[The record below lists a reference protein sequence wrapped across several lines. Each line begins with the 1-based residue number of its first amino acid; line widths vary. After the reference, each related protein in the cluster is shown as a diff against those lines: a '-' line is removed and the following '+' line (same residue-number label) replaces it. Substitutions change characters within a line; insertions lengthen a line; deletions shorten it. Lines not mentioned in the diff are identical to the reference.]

1 MPSIDTEC
9 TTLAYPATICID
21 CQAADVTDDEAS
33 IVAPRTSQQS
43 SVREME
49 GIKSV
54 TSTEEEQMR
63 EQIFKD
69 KESKP
74 ITYEEEDFEEEDLHT

>member
-1 MPSIDTEC
+1 MYRLSTAE
-9 TTLAYPATICID
+9 
-21 CQAADVTDDEAS
+21 VTDDETS
-33 IVAPRTSQQS
+33 TAPKTPQQS
-43 SVREME
+43 LDKEME

-69 KESKP
+69 KESEP
-74 ITYEEEDFEEEDLHT
+74 ITYEEEDFEEEDLHTYA